1 MDYILETVPFT
12 SCDDEPRL
20 HSIIQGL
27 IEKGEVPEYKAFTE
41 ENDKKKQRR
50 KRKVS
55 TKQAEFKMLSMNF
68 VHIIELQIV
77 MQIYT
82 FMNTS
87 RGMKCQQKFN
97 FTY

>member
-12 SCDDEPRL
+12 NCDDEPRI

-55 TKQAEFKMLSMNF
+55 VKHRIIKSIICEFHSYNKT
-68 VHIIELQIV
+68 IV
-77 MQIYT
+77 FMQIYISV
-82 FMNTS
+82 FI
-87 RGMKCQQKFN
+87 
-97 FTY
+97 

>member
-12 SCDDEPRL
+12 NCDDEPRL

-27 IEKGEVPEYKAFTE
+27 IEKGEVPEYKAFTQ

-55 TKQAEFKMLSMNF
+55 IKKKNIK
-68 VHIIELQIV
+68 II
-77 MQIYT
+77 Y
-82 FMNTS
+82 
-87 RGMKCQQKFN
+87 QKFMFIYFQDFN
-97 FTY
+97 IFNIYILCV

>member
-12 SCDDEPRL
+12 NCDDEPRL

-27 IEKGEVPEYKAFTE
+27 IEKGEVPEYKAFTQ

-55 TKQAEFKMLSMNF
+55 IKKKSIK
-68 VHIIELQIV
+68 II
-77 MQIYT
+77 Y
-82 FMNTS
+82 
-87 RGMKCQQKFN
+87 QKFMFIYFQDFN
-97 FTY
+97 IFNIYILCV